1 MTNSSSSSTK
11 EWFLHDVVM
20 DFLRLRMILWEEEE
34 GAGVEVAAVVMEK
47 CATSDLKQGEEGA
60 RIGRGKVT

>member
-1 MTNSSSSSTK
+1 MDL
-11 EWFLHDVVM
+11 LH
-20 DFLRLRMILWEEEE
+20 LRMILWEEEE

>member
-34 GAGVEVAAVVMEK
+34 EVGAEVVMEEG
-47 CATSDLKQGEEGA
+47 AMSDLKEGE
-60 RIGRGKVT
+60 

>member
-20 DFLRLRMILWEEEE
+20 DFLRLRMILWEVGAEVVMEE
-34 GAGVEVAAVVMEK
+34 GAM
-47 CATSDLKQGEEGA
+47 SDLKEGE
-60 RIGRGKVT
+60 